1 VDEHGDEHRSGN
13 PVGGGGDYPVMDD
26 AGLVRLAREGDRGA
40 FAVLVGR
47 HRAMLVALCWRV
59 LGDRGLAEDAAQEA
73 VLQAMVGLDR
83 LERPER
89 FGAWL
94 GGIGL
99 NVSRR
104 WRRDQ
109 AREEWSLAAL
119 TGGRAG
125 PDPVPDEPAEA
136 AERAEEARR
145 VRGAVGRLPAG
156 QRAAVVLF
164 YLVGMAHREVAA
176 ALGIGVGAVKT
187 RLHKGRAALREELA
201 AWERE
206 DDMAATTTGPVTMRV
221 TEVRRQ
227 PGEAERPEKTAILLT
242 EEAGERRL
250 SIWVGAFE
258 ALQVA
263 FALEGTT
270 LPRPMAYQ
278 FMTSLLEATGGR
290 LAEARV
296 TRLDDGTFYGVAVV
310 DGPAGTSEVDARPS
324 DILNL
329 ALLTGAPIRVDPE
342 VLAEAS
348 QSDKGARFL
357 AEAAAYPDGTA
368 TIVAEFQAEM
378 ELVRAEFLRRH

>member
-1 VDEHGDEHRSGN
+1 MNDVT
-13 PVGGGGDYPVMDD
+13 
-26 AGLVRLAREGDRGA
+26 LVRLAREGDEGA
-40 FAVLVGR
+40 FAELVAR
-47 HRAMLVALCWRV
+47 HRPMVVGVCRRV
-59 LGDRGLAEDAAQEA
+59 LGDPGLAEDAAQEA
-73 VLQAMVGLDR
+73 VLLAMVSLDR

-99 NVSRR
+99 NVCRR

-109 AREEWSLAAL
+109 VREAWSLAAL

-125 PDPVPDEPAEA
+125 PDPVPDEPAERAEA
-136 AERAEEARR
+136 AEAARR
-145 VRGAVGRLPAG
+145 VRRAVGRLPAG

-201 AWERE
+201 AWWRE
-206 DDMAATTTGPVTMRV
+206 DDMATATGPVPMRV
-221 TEVRRQ
+221 AEVRRQ
-227 PGEAERPEKTAILLT
+227 PKEEGRPEKTAILLS
-242 EEAGERRL
+242 EAAGERRL
-250 SIWVGAFE
+250 CIWVGAFE
-258 ALQVA
+258 GLQIA
-263 FALEGTT
+263 FALEGTD

-278 FMTSLLEATGGR
+278 FMTSLLAATGGR

-296 TRLDDGTFYGVAVV
+296 TGLEDGTFYGVAVV
-310 DGPAGTSEVDARPS
+310 EGPAGTHEVDARPS

-329 ALLTGAPIRVDPE
+329 ALLTGAPVRVDPG

-348 QSDKGARFL
+348 ESERGARYL
-357 AEAAAYPDGTA
+357 AEASAYPDGTA
-368 TIVAEFQAEM
+368 AIVAEFQAEM
-378 ELVRAEFLRRH
+378 ERTRAEYLRRR

>member
-1 VDEHGDEHRSGN
+1 
-13 PVGGGGDYPVMDD
+13 MDD
-26 AGLVRLAREGDRGA
+26 AGLVQLAREGDRGA

-109 AREEWSLAAL
+109 AREAWSLAAL

-125 PDPVPDEPAEA
+125 PDPVPDEPADV

-145 VRGAVGRLPAG
+145 VRRAVGRLPAG

-201 AWERE
+201 ALERE
-206 DDMAATTTGPVTMRV
+206 DDMAATTTTGPVTMRV

-250 SIWVGAFE
+250 SIWVGGFE

-310 DGPAGTSEVDARPS
+310 DGPAGTREVDARPS

-378 ELVRAEFLRRH
+378 EQVRAEFLRRR

>member
-1 VDEHGDEHRSGN
+1 
-13 PVGGGGDYPVMDD
+13 MDD

-99 NVSRR
+99 NVCRR

-109 AREEWSLAAL
+109 AREAWSLAAL
-119 TGGRAG
+119 TGGRAR
-125 PDPVPDEPAEA
+125 PDPVPDEPAEV

-145 VRGAVGRLPAG
+145 VRRAVGRLPAG

-206 DDMAATTTGPVTMRV
+206 EHMAATTTGPVTMRV

-227 PGEAERPEKTAILLT
+227 PQEAERPEKTAILLT

-263 FALEGTT
+263 FALEGTA

-310 DGPAGTSEVDARPS
+310 DGPAGTREVDARPS

-329 ALLTGAPIRVDPE
+329 ALLTGAPIRVDPG

-378 ELVRAEFLRRH
+378 EQVRAEFLRRH

>member
-1 VDEHGDEHRSGN
+1 M
-13 PVGGGGDYPVMDD
+13 MDD
-26 AGLVRLAREGDRGA
+26 ATLVRLAREGDEGA

-47 HRAMLVALCWRV
+47 HRPMVVGLCRRV

-73 VLQAMVGLDR
+73 VLQAMLGLDR

-99 NVSRR
+99 NVCRR

-125 PDPVPDEPAEA
+125 PDPAPDEPAELAEA
-136 AERAEEARR
+136 AEAARR
-145 VRGAVGRLPAG
+145 VRRAVGRLPAG

-187 RLHKGRAALREELA
+187 RLHKGRAALRAELA
-201 AWERE
+201 AAERE
-206 DDMAATTTGPVTMRV
+206 DDMAATTTGPVSMRV

-227 PGEAERPEKTAILLT
+227 PGTDGRSDKSAILLR
-242 EEAGERRL
+242 EEAGKRQL
-250 SIWVGAFE
+250 CIWVGGFE
-258 ALQVA
+258 ATQIA
-263 FALEGTT
+263 FALQGAE

-278 FMTSLLEATGGR
+278 LMTSLLEATGGR

-310 DGPAGTSEVDARPS
+310 DGPAGTHEVDARPS
-324 DILNL
+324 DVLNL
-329 ALLTGAPIRVDPE
+329 ALLTAAPVRVDPA

-348 QSDKGARFL
+348 ESDKGAQYL
-357 AEAAAYPDGTA
+357 AEATAYPDDTA
-368 TIVAEFQAEM
+368 AIVAEFQAEM
-378 ELVRAEFLRRH
+378 ERVRAELLDRRAAESPQAGR

>member
-1 VDEHGDEHRSGN
+1 
-13 PVGGGGDYPVMDD
+13 MDD

-99 NVSRR
+99 NVCRR

-109 AREEWSLAAL
+109 AREAWSLAAL

-125 PDPVPDEPAEA
+125 PDPVPDEPAEV

-145 VRGAVGRLPAG
+145 VRRAVGRLPAG

-206 DDMAATTTGPVTMRV
+206 EHMAATTTGPVSMRV

-227 PGEAERPEKTAILLT
+227 PQEAERPEKTAILLT

-263 FALEGTT
+263 FALEGTA

-310 DGPAGTSEVDARPS
+310 DGPAGTREVDARPS

-329 ALLTGAPIRVDPE
+329 ALLTGAPIRVDPG

-378 ELVRAEFLRRH
+378 EQVRAEFLSRH

>member
-1 VDEHGDEHRSGN
+1 
-13 PVGGGGDYPVMDD
+13 MDD
-26 AGLVRLAREGDRGA
+26 AALVQQAREGDERA
-40 FAVLVGR
+40 FAELLRRHRPMLVG
-47 HRAMLVALCWRV
+47 LCRRQ

-73 VLQAMVGLDR
+73 ALQAMLGLDR

-99 NVSRR
+99 NVCRR
-104 WRRDQ
+104 WRREQ
-109 AREEWSLAAL
+109 AREDWSVAAL
-119 TGGRAG
+119 TGGRAL
-125 PDPVPDEPAEA
+125 PDPAPAEPAAAAEA
-136 AERAEEARR
+136 AEEARQ
-145 VRGAVGRLPAG
+145 VRRAVGRLPAG

-201 AWERE
+201 AWWRE

-227 PGEAERPEKTAILLT
+227 PGDAERPEKTAILLA

-250 SIWVGAFE
+250 SIWVGGFE
-258 ALQVA
+258 ATQIA
-263 FALEGTT
+263 FALQGTE

-278 FMTSLLEATGGR
+278 LMTSLLEATGGR

-310 DGPAGTSEVDARPS
+310 EGPAGTRELDARPS

-329 ALLTGAPIRVDPE
+329 ALLAGAPIRVDPA

-348 QSDKGARFL
+348 ESEKGARYL
-357 AEAAAYPDGTA
+357 AEATAYPDDTA
-368 TIVAEFQAEM
+368 AIIADFQAEM
-378 ELVRAEFLRRH
+378 ERTRAEFLRRR

>member
-1 VDEHGDEHRSGN
+1 
-13 PVGGGGDYPVMDD
+13 MDD
-26 AGLVRLAREGDRGA
+26 AALVRLAREGDRGA

-47 HRAMLVALCWRV
+47 HRPMLVALCWRV

-73 VLQAMVGLDR
+73 VLQALVGLDR

-99 NVSRR
+99 NVCRR
-104 WRRDQ
+104 WRRDR
-109 AREEWSLAAL
+109 AREEWSL
-119 TGGRAG
+119 
-125 PDPVPDEPAEA
+125 
-136 AERAEEARR
+136 
-145 VRGAVGRLPAG
+145 
-156 QRAAVVLF
+156 AAVVLF

-201 AWERE
+201 GWWRE
-206 DDMAATTTGPVTMRV
+206 DDMAATTTTGPVTMKV

-227 PGEAERPEKTAILLT
+227 PGEGDRPEKTAILLT

-258 ALQVA
+258 GLQVA
-263 FALEGTT
+263 FALEGTE
-270 LPRPMAYQ
+270 LARPMAYQ

-296 TRLDDGTFYGVAVV
+296 TRLEDGTFYGVAVV
-310 DGPAGTSEVDARPS
+310 EGPAGTREIDARPS
-324 DILNL
+324 DLLNL

-348 QSDKGARFL
+348 ESAKGAQFL
-357 AEAAAYPDGTA
+357 TEATAYPDGTA
-368 TIVAEFQAEM
+368 AIVAEFQAEM
-378 ELVRAEFLRRH
+378 EQVRAEYLRRR

>member
-1 VDEHGDEHRSGN
+1 
-13 PVGGGGDYPVMDD
+13 MDD

-99 NVSRR
+99 NVCRR

-109 AREEWSLAAL
+109 AREAWSLAAL

-125 PDPVPDEPAEA
+125 PDPVPDEPAEV

-145 VRGAVGRLPAG
+145 VRRAVGRLPAG

-206 DDMAATTTGPVTMRV
+206 DHMAATTTGPVTMRV

-227 PGEAERPEKTAILLT
+227 PQEAERPEKTAILLT
-242 EEAGERRL
+242 EEAGKRRL

-263 FALEGTT
+263 FALEGTA

-310 DGPAGTSEVDARPS
+310 DGPAGTREVDARPS

-329 ALLTGAPIRVDPE
+329 ALLTGAPIRVDPG

-378 ELVRAEFLRRH
+378 EQVRAEFLRRH

>member
-1 VDEHGDEHRSGN
+1 M
-13 PVGGGGDYPVMDD
+13 MDD
-26 AGLVRLAREGDRGA
+26 ATLVRLAREGDEGA

-47 HRAMLVALCWRV
+47 HRPMVVGLCRRV

-73 VLQAMVGLDR
+73 VLQAMLGLDR

-99 NVSRR
+99 NVCRR

-125 PDPVPDEPAEA
+125 PDPAPDEPAELAEA
-136 AERAEEARR
+136 AEAARR
-145 VRGAVGRLPAG
+145 VRRAVGRLPAG

-187 RLHKGRAALREELA
+187 RLHKGRAALRAELA
-201 AWERE
+201 AAERE
-206 DDMAATTTGPVTMRV
+206 DDMAATTTGPVSMRV

-227 PGEAERPEKTAILLT
+227 PGTDGRSDKSAILLR
-242 EEAGERRL
+242 EEAGKRQL
-250 SIWVGAFE
+250 CIWVGGFE
-258 ALQVA
+258 ATQIA
-263 FALEGTT
+263 FALQGAEP
-270 LPRPMAYQ
+270 PRPMAYQ
-278 FMTSLLEATGGR
+278 LMTSLLEATGGR

-310 DGPAGTSEVDARPS
+310 DGPAGTHEVDARPS
-324 DILNL
+324 DVLNL
-329 ALLTGAPIRVDPE
+329 ALLTTAPVRVDPA

-348 QSDKGARFL
+348 ESDKGAQYL
-357 AEAAAYPDGTA
+357 AEATAYPDDTA
-368 TIVAEFQAEM
+368 AIVAEFQAEM
-378 ELVRAEFLRRH
+378 ERVRAELLDRRAAESPQAGR

>member
-1 VDEHGDEHRSGN
+1 
-13 PVGGGGDYPVMDD
+13 MDD

-99 NVSRR
+99 NVCRR

-109 AREEWSLAAL
+109 AREAWSLAAL

-125 PDPVPDEPAEA
+125 PDPVPDEPADL

-145 VRGAVGRLPAG
+145 VRRAVGRLPAG

-201 AWERE
+201 ALERE
-206 DDMAATTTGPVTMRV
+206 DDMAATTTTGPVTMRV

-263 FALEGTT
+263 FALEGTS

-310 DGPAGTSEVDARPS
+310 DGPAGTREVDARPS

-348 QSDKGARFL
+348 ETDKGARYL
-357 AEAAAYPDGTA
+357 AEAATYPGDTA
-368 TIVAEFQAEM
+368 AIVAEFQAEM
-378 ELVRAEFLRRH
+378 ERTRAEYLRRR

>member
-1 VDEHGDEHRSGN
+1 
-13 PVGGGGDYPVMDD
+13 M
-26 AGLVRLAREGDRGA
+26 
-40 FAVLVGR
+40 
-47 HRAMLVALCWRV
+47 
-59 LGDRGLAEDAAQEA
+59 
-73 VLQAMVGLDR
+73 
-83 LERPER
+83 
-89 FGAWL
+89 
-94 GGIGL
+94 
-99 NVSRR
+99 
-104 WRRDQ
+104 
-109 AREEWSLAAL
+109 
-119 TGGRAG
+119 
-125 PDPVPDEPAEA
+125 
-136 AERAEEARR
+136 AERAEGGR
-145 VRGAVGRLPAG
+145 VRRAVGRLPAG

-164 YLVGMAHREVAA
+164 YLVGMAHQEVAA

-201 AWERE
+201 ALERE
-206 DDMAATTTGPVTMRV
+206 DDMAATTTTGPVTMRV
-221 TEVRRQ
+221 TPSPPAAGGGAKQ
-227 PGEAERPEKTAILLT
+227 APEDGHPAHR
-242 EEAGERRL
+242 GGSRSWWL

-263 FALEGTT
+263 FALEGTP

-278 FMTSLLEATGGR
+278 FMTSLLEAAGGR

-310 DGPAGTSEVDARPS
+310 DGPAGTREVDARPS

-348 QSDKGARFL
+348 QTDKGARFL

-378 ELVRAEFLRRH
+378 EQVRAESSAAAEAGGGGCGQSTTPAVPVR